1 MAAEP
6 GVAWKDVLAL
16 VGRVWNEAELI
27 SVVTPKIDELAQK
40 RSCLVPSRGPYDK
53 LPRHTT
59 LVR

>member
-16 VGRVWNEAELI
+16 VDRVWNEAELTSI
-27 SVVTPKIDELAQK
+27 FTPKIDELAQR

-53 LPRHTT
+53 LPLHSTPAR
-59 LVR
+59 